1 MKSFLFHPEAI
12 AEASEAA
19 KFYEEQQE
27 GLGKRFVEALTD
39 TINRIRRSPLL
50 YGKIDSNMRKCRLLR
65 FPFGVIYRD
74 KNDTIEIIAVMHLKK
89 KPGYWK
95 FRID

>member
-12 AEASEAA
+12 AEASEAV

-39 TINRIRRSPLL
+39 TIN
-50 YGKIDSNMRKCRLLR
+50 
-65 FPFGVIYRD
+65 
-74 KNDTIEIIAVMHLKK
+74 
-89 KPGYWK
+89 
-95 FRID
+95 